1 MQPELNT
8 NPLRDQI
15 MHALGIKDED
25 WMNFNTYIEVA
36 PSLLPLLLVLSLTLP
51 SMPHTLMYVLSIK

>member
-1 MQPELNT
+1 
-8 NPLRDQI
+8 